1 MRCLAEPIARSANR
15 EDGCTGRFW
24 EGRFKC
30 QALLDDAAVLSCM
43 SYVDLNPVRAG
54 IAPDLPSSMH
64 TSVKRRID
72 AVLPPQPDEPLHA
85 IAGSIIEPTP
95 PARLVE
101 YLAPVDWTGR
111 SARPDQRGTIRSD
124 APPILDRLGLRP
136 RQWQV
141 QVLGTE
147 SRYWRAIGAADRLLE
162 KAEAIRQ
169 RWLKGIGITRA
180 LQARLDASVA

>member
-1 MRCLAEPIARSANR
+1 MRCLSEPVARRANR

-54 IAPDLPSSMH
+54 IAPDLLSSAH
-64 TSVKRRID
+64 TSAKRRLDCIRPT
-72 AVLPPQPDEPLHA
+72 LGEPLRPV
-85 IAGSIIEPTP
+85 AGSIVEPTL
-95 PARLVE
+95 AASLVE
-101 YLAPVDWTGR
+101 YLALVDWTGR
-111 SARPDQRGTIRSD
+111 VVRPDKRGAIRSD
-124 APPILDRLGLRP
+124 APPVLGRIGLRP

-147 SRYWRAIGAADRLLE
+147 SSYWRAIGAADRLLE
-162 KAEAIRQ
+162 KAEAIGQ
-169 RWLKGIGITRA
+169 RWLKGIGTTRA
-180 LQARLDASVA
+180 LQARSVASAA